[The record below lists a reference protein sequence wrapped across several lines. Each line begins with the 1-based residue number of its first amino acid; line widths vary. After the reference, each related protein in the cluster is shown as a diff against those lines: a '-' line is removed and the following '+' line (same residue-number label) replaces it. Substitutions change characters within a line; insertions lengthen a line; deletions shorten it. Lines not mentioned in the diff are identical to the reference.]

1 MIAASRK
8 RRAPGD
14 TADVDVLV
22 VGGGISGLA
31 TAWWLQREALTVELW
46 ERDACPG
53 GKIRTDAAGGYVSEQ
68 AAALMMNF
76 RPEVTQLLAESGLD
90 AAKAP
95 RSGAA
100 ACRYLVEQGRLVA
113 VPTTMGAL
121 LGSPLWSA
129 RGRLRV
135 LLEPFIPRGGH
146 AGETVSEFVIR
157 RFGRELLEKAM
168 EPFVS
173 GPLASDP
180 DRANAHAVLPRLTAL
195 ERRYGSVALGVVLH
209 KLLGRRTGCPAETF
223 SFEGGMATLG
233 RVLASAPGIRVRAGR
248 VATELERRAD
258 GWRVTGSDRGSERTV
273 RARQVVLSVPAPA
286 AADLL
291 APLDG
296 ELAGLLLGIEY
307 APLVVVHL
315 GLPRPAIGHPL
326 DGAGFLAPRREGL
339 LLNGNL
345 WMSSLFPGRAPEGHA
360 LLTSYLGGAR
370 RPQAF
375 DWDEERAIS
384 TVLATLEPLLNIK
397 GTPAMARIH
406 RHRSALPLYHGDYPG
421 RLAAIDA
428 RLAPLPG
435 LHLVA
440 NYRGGV
446 SVRDRIACGRAA
458 AGGIAAALGKRPS
471 ATADAQGS
479 PALGLAAA

>member
-1 MIAASRK
+1 MIGTARTQ
-8 RRAPGD
+8 RVPGD
-14 TADVDVLV
+14 AADVDVLV

-31 TAWWLQREALTVELW
+31 TAWWLQREGITVELW
-46 ERDACPG
+46 ERDARPG
-53 GKIRTDAAGGYVSEQ
+53 GKIRTDAAGGYVSER

-95 RSGAA
+95 RSAGAA
-100 ACRYLVEQGRLVA
+100 RRYLVEQGRLVA
-113 VPTTMGAL
+113 VPTAMGAM

-135 LLEPFIPRGGH
+135 LLEPFVPRGGH
-146 AGETVSEFVIR
+146 AGETVSEFVSR
-157 RFGRELLEKAM
+157 RLGRELLEKAM
-168 EPFVS
+168 EPFIA

-180 DRANAHAVLPRLTAL
+180 DRAEARATLPRLKAL
-195 ERRYGSVALGVVLH
+195 EQRYGSIAAGVLVH
-209 KLLGRRTGCPAETF
+209 KLLGRRTAHPTETF
-223 SFEGGMATLG
+223 SFEGGMATLI
-233 RVLASAPGIRVRAGR
+233 RVLAATPGVRLRAGR
-248 VATELERRAD
+248 AATGLEPRAST
-258 GWRVTGSDRGSERTV
+258 WRVTGCGAQGECAVS
-273 RARQVVLSVPAPA
+273 ARHVVLGVPASA
-286 AADLL
+286 AAQLL
-291 APLDG
+291 VPVDR
-296 ELAGLLLGIEY
+296 ELAGLLRGIEY

-315 GLPRPAIGHPL
+315 GLPRPAIEHPL
-326 DGAGFLAPRREGL
+326 DGAGFLVPRREGL
-339 LLNGNL
+339 PLNGNL
-345 WMSSLFPGRAPEGHA
+345 WMSSLFPGRAPEGYA

-384 TVLATLEPLLNIK
+384 TVLATLKPLLNIG
-397 GTPAMARIH
+397 GTPAIARIH
-406 RHRSALPLYHGDYPG
+406 RHRYALPLYHGDYLG

-428 RLAPLPG
+428 RLSPLPG

-458 AGGIAAALGKRPS
+458 AGSIATALGKRPS
-471 ATADAQGS
+471 ATVDAQSS
-479 PALGLAAA
+479 PALGAATA